1 MRNRLLKSFTVVAAC
16 CMMLAVASPSFAQ
29 SRSQYFNRSNVER
42 LVRQAEMHTNQFAVA
57 FDRALDRSRLDDT
70 VREGRLN
77 ERANELR
84 GQLNNIRMQLN
95 RRGDF
100 SDVRPQVSSALEVGQ
115 RLNNAMR
122 IRRVNFGFGV
132 ERQWSLVRADL
143 NRLAS
148 IFNLRQ
154 LS

>member
-1 MRNRLLKSFTVVAAC
+1 
-16 CMMLAVASPSFAQ
+16 MMLAVAAPSFAQ
-29 SRSQYFNRSNVER
+29 YRGQYSNRSNVER
-42 LVRQAEMHTNQFAVA
+42 LVRQAAMHANQFAVA

-70 VREGRLN
+70 TREERLN
-77 ERANELR
+77 ERASELR

-100 SDVRPQVSSALEVGQ
+100 VDVRSEVSSALDTAQ
-115 RLNNAMR
+115 RLNNVMR

-132 ERQWSLVRADL
+132 ERQWAMVRSDL

-148 IFNLRQ
+148 IYNLNQ
-154 LS
+154 LN